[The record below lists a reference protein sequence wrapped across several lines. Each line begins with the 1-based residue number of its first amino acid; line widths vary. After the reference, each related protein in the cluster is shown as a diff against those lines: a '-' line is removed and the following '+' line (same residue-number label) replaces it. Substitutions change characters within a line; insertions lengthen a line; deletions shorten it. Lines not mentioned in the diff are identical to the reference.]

1 MENSAKALST
11 NHKGNMKVNYIFSVA
26 LLAIYS
32 SCALADD
39 ARSSTY
45 QLDLFSLISFGLSI
59 ASLIVTVFLG
69 WLSWQFYVQSNT
81 TAEKSQEA
89 VAKIE
94 SAVTGIQSDIKEIV
108 WQAVDQWTG
117 GPAAQDVIEAG
128 AFNAKLEEL
137 AAQMNQLAGN
147 AANKEEMEKKLA
159 EIFQIQ
165 REQMSNLAAAANE
178 AKARALFPS
187 ISDRGPVSEFT
198 HTALP
203 AQDKTRKGQLVINV
217 HRPTKVVTH
226 TFMFEQPV
234 KWPPLVSA
242 RLVGEDPLK
251 LSFLRVT
258 CGLGNEQQINVH
270 LMAQGGLLGAT
281 VQPGTYVVEYEA
293 LESQVPN

>member
-1 MENSAKALST
+1 MKAKYLST
-11 NHKGNMKVNYIFSVA
+11 A
-26 LLAIYS
+26 AILTTYTS
-32 SCALADD
+32 LALADG
-39 ARSSTY
+39 ASNSTY

-59 ASLIVTVFLG
+59 ASLVVTVFLG

-108 WQAVDQWTG
+108 RQAVDQWTG

-147 AANKEEMEKKLA
+147 AANKEEMERKIA
-159 EIFQIQ
+159 EVFQVQ

-187 ISDRGPVSEFT
+187 ISERGPVSEFT
-198 HTALP
+198 HTVLP
-203 AQDKTRKGQLVINV
+203 AKEKTRKGQLVITV

-226 TFMFEQPV
+226 TFVFEPQV

-242 RLVGEDPLK
+242 RLVNEDPLK

-258 CGLGNEQQINVH
+258 CGLGHEQQMNVH
-270 LMAQGGLLGAT
+270 LMAQGGLLGSAT
-281 VQPGTYVVEYEA
+281 VQPGTYVIEYEA
-293 LESQVPN
+293 LEPDAVPN

>member
-1 MENSAKALST
+1 
-11 NHKGNMKVNYIFSVA
+11 MKLKNITF
-26 LLAIYS
+26 AIILIAYS
-32 SCALADD
+32 STAFADS
-39 ARSSTY
+39 AEKSTY

-69 WLSWQFYVQSNT
+69 WLSWQFYVQSNK

-108 WQAVDQWTG
+108 RQAVDQWTG

-137 AAQMNQLAGN
+137 AAQINQLAGN
-147 AANKEEMEKKLA
+147 AANKEEMEKKIA
-159 EIFQIQ
+159 EIFQVQ

-187 ISDRGPVSEFT
+187 IADRGPASEFT
-198 HTALP
+198 HTVLP
-203 AQDKTRKGQLVINV
+203 AKEKARKGQLVITV

-226 TFMFEQPV
+226 TFVFEPHV

-242 RLVGEDPLK
+242 RLVNDDPLK

-258 CGLGNEQQINVH
+258 CGLGHEQQINVH
-270 LMAQGGLLGAT
+270 LMAQGGLLGSST

-293 LESQVPN
+293 LEPDAAPN